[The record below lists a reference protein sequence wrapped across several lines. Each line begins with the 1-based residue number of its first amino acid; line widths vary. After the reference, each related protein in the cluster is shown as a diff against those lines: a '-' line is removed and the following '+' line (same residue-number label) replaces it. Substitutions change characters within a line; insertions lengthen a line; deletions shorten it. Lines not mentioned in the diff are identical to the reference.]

1 MTIIERIADELA
13 RISPNTTIY
22 TENQPNGFDE
32 PCFFIGRA
40 GNTTLKPELFDY
52 EVRKMPFQI
61 VYFPP
66 EENANESLDEMEAL
80 LMDNLTVLP
89 DFAYLRNREFSVDT
103 NEHTLTYDF
112 DLVLR
117 MYKPDLSLKQRSLDL
132 NARTKG
138 NNREQH

>member
-13 RISPNTTIY
+13 RISPETTIY

-40 GNTTLKPELFDY
+40 GNATLKPELFDY
-52 EVRKMPFQI
+52 ETRKIPFQI
-61 VYFPP
+61 VYFPS
-66 EENANESLDEMEAL
+66 EENANEALDEMETL

-138 NNREQH
+138 NNRE

>member
-1 MTIIERIADELA
+1 MTIIERIANELA

-40 GNTTLKPELFDY
+40 GNTTQKPELFDY
-52 EVRKMPFQI
+52 EVRKLPYQV

-66 EENANESLDEMEAL
+66 EENANEALDEMETL

-117 MYKPDLSLKQRSLDL
+117 MYKPDFSLKQRSLDL

-138 NNREQH
+138 NNRE

>member
-22 TENQPNGFDE
+22 TENQPNGFEE

-52 EVRKMPFQI
+52 EVRKMSFQV

-66 EENANESLDEMEAL
+66 EENANEALDEMEAL

-138 NNREQH
+138 NNRE

>member
-1 MTIIERIADELA
+1 MTIIERIANELA
-13 RISPNTTIY
+13 RLSPNTTIY
-22 TENQPNGFDE
+22 TENQPNGFEE

-40 GNTTLKPELFDY
+40 GNTTLKTELFDY
-52 EVRKMPFQI
+52 EVRKMPFQV

-66 EENANESLDEMEAL
+66 EENANEALDEMETL

-138 NNREQH
+138 NNRE

>member
-13 RISPNTTIY
+13 HISPNTTIY
-22 TENQPNGFDE
+22 TENQPNGFEE

-52 EVRKMPFQI
+52 EVRKMPFQV

-66 EENANESLDEMEAL
+66 EENANEALDEMEAL

-103 NEHTLTYDF
+103 NEHTLTCEF

-132 NARTKG
+132 NAAKKEYNG
-138 NNREQH
+138 E

>member
-13 RISPNTTIY
+13 RISPETTIY
-22 TENQPNGFDE
+22 TENQPNGFEE

-52 EVRKMPFQI
+52 EVRKMPFQV

-89 DFAYLRNREFSVDT
+89 GFAYLRNREFSVDT
-103 NEHTLTYDF
+103 NEHTLTYDV

-138 NNREQH
+138 NNRE

>member
-1 MTIIERIADELA
+1 MTIIERIANELA

-22 TENQPNGFDE
+22 TENQPNGFEE

-52 EVRKMPFQI
+52 EVRKMSFQV

-66 EENANESLDEMEAL
+66 EENANEALDEMETL

-138 NNREQH
+138 NNRE

>member
-52 EVRKMPFQI
+52 EVRKMPFQV

-66 EENANESLDEMEAL
+66 EENANEALDEMEAL

-138 NNREQH
+138 NNRG

>member
-22 TENQPNGFDE
+22 TENQSDGFDE

-52 EVRKMPFQI
+52 EVRKMPYQV

-66 EENANESLDEMEAL
+66 EENANEALDDMETL

-103 NEHTLTYDF
+103 NEYTLTCEF

-117 MYKPDLSLKQRSLDL
+117 MYKPDLSQKQRSLDL
-132 NARTKG
+132 NATKKEYNG
-138 NNREQH
+138 E

>member
-22 TENQPNGFDE
+22 TENQPNGFEE

-40 GNTTLKPELFDY
+40 GNATLKPELFDY
-52 EVRKMPFQI
+52 EVRKMSFQV

-66 EENANESLDEMEAL
+66 EENANEALDEMEAL

-117 MYKPDLSLKQRSLDL
+117 MYKPDLSPKQRSLDL

-138 NNREQH
+138 NNRE

>member
-52 EVRKMPFQI
+52 EVRKMPFQV

-66 EENANESLDEMEAL
+66 EENANEALDEMETL

-138 NNREQH
+138 NNRE

>member
-13 RISPNTTIY
+13 RISPDTTIY
-22 TENQPNGFDE
+22 TENQPNGFEE

-52 EVRKMPFQI
+52 EVRKLPYQI

-66 EENANESLDEMEAL
+66 EENANEALDEMEVL

-103 NEHTLTYDF
+103 NEHTLTCEF

-117 MYKPDLSLKQRSLDL
+117 MYKPDLSPKQRSLDL
-132 NARTKG
+132 NATKKEYNG
-138 NNREQH
+138 E

>member
-1 MTIIERIADELA
+1 MTIIERIANELA
-13 RISPNTTIY
+13 RISPETTIY

-40 GNTTLKPELFDY
+40 GNATLKPELFDY
-52 EVRKMPFQI
+52 ETRKIPFQI
-61 VYFPP
+61 VYFPS
-66 EENANESLDEMEAL
+66 EENANEALDEMETL

-138 NNREQH
+138 NNRE

>member
-13 RISPNTTIY
+13 LISPETTIY
-22 TENQPNGFDE
+22 TENQPSGFDE
-32 PCFFIGRA
+32 PCFFISRA
-40 GNTTLKPELFDY
+40 GNAVLNPELFDY
-52 EVRKMPFQI
+52 ETRKIPFQI

-66 EENANESLDEMEAL
+66 EKNANEALYEMEVL

-103 NEHTLTYDF
+103 NEHTLTCDF

-132 NARTKG
+132 NARTKE
-138 NNREQH
+138 NNRE

>member
-13 RISPNTTIY
+13 RISPETTIY
-22 TENQPNGFDE
+22 TENQPSGFDE

-40 GNTTLKPELFDY
+40 GNTTLKPEFFDY
-52 EVRKMPFQI
+52 EVRKMPFQV

-66 EENANESLDEMEAL
+66 EENANEALDEMETL
-80 LMDNLTVLP
+80 LMDNLTVLS

-117 MYKPDLSLKQRSLDL
+117 MYKPDSSLKQRSLNF

-138 NNREQH
+138 NNRE

>member
-52 EVRKMPFQI
+52 EVRKIPFQV

-66 EENANESLDEMEAL
+66 EENANEALDEMEAL

-138 NNREQH
+138 NNRE

>member
-13 RISPNTTIY
+13 RISPDTTIY
-22 TENQPNGFDE
+22 TENQSDGFDE
-32 PCFFIGRA
+32 PCFFIDRA
-40 GNTTLKPELFDY
+40 GNTTQKPELFDY
-52 EVRKMPFQI
+52 EVRKLPYQI

-66 EENANESLDEMEAL
+66 EENANEALDEMEAL

-103 NEHTLTYDF
+103 NEHTLTCEF

-132 NARTKG
+132 NATKKEYNG
-138 NNREQH
+138 E

>member
-52 EVRKMPFQI
+52 EVRKMPFQV
-61 VYFPP
+61 VYFPQ
-66 EENANESLDEMEAL
+66 EENANELLDEMEAL
-80 LMDNLTVLP
+80 LMDNLTVLS
-89 DFAYLRNREFSVDT
+89 DFAYLRNREFNIDT
-103 NEHTLTYDF
+103 NEHTLTCEF

-117 MYKPDLSLKQRSLDL
+117 MYKPDFSPKQRSLDL
-132 NARTKG
+132 NARTNG
-138 NNREQH
+138 NNRK

>member
-13 RISPNTTIY
+13 RISPETTIY
-22 TENQPNGFDE
+22 TENQPSGFDE

-52 EVRKMPFQI
+52 EVRKMPFQV

-117 MYKPDLSLKQRSLDL
+117 MYKPDLSPKQRSLDL

-138 NNREQH
+138 NNRE

>member
-13 RISPNTTIY
+13 RISPETTIY

-52 EVRKMPFQI
+52 EVRKMPFQV

-66 EENANESLDEMEAL
+66 EENANEALDEMETL

-138 NNREQH
+138 NNRE

>member
-52 EVRKMPFQI
+52 ETRKIPFQI

-66 EENANESLDEMEAL
+66 EENANEALDEMEVL

-103 NEHTLTYDF
+103 NEHTLTCDF

-117 MYKPDLSLKQRSLDL
+117 MYKPDTSLK
-132 NARTKG
+132 
-138 NNREQH
+138 

>member
-22 TENQPNGFDE
+22 TENQPNGFEE

-52 EVRKMPFQI
+52 EVRKMPFQV

-66 EENANESLDEMEAL
+66 EENANEALDEMEAL
-80 LMDNLTVLP
+80 LMDNLTVLF

-132 NARTKG
+132 NANTKR
-138 NNREQH
+138 NNRE

>member
-52 EVRKMPFQI
+52 EVRKMPFQV

-66 EENANESLDEMEAL
+66 EENANEALDQMENI
-80 LMDNLTVLP
+80 LMDNFSVLP
-89 DFAYLRNREFSVDT
+89 DFAYLRNREFNIDM
-103 NEHTLTYDF
+103 NEHTLTYEF

-138 NNREQH
+138 NNRK

>member
-40 GNTTLKPELFDY
+40 GNTTQKPELFDY
-52 EVRKMPFQI
+52 EVRKLPFQV

-66 EENANESLDEMEAL
+66 EENANEALDEMEAL

-103 NEHTLTYDF
+103 NEHTLTCDF

-117 MYKPDLSLKQRSLDL
+117 MYKSDLSLKQRSLDL

-138 NNREQH
+138 NNRE

>member
-52 EVRKMPFQI
+52 EVRKLPYQV

-66 EENANESLDEMEAL
+66 EENANEALDEMEAL

-138 NNREQH
+138 NNRE

>member
-13 RISPNTTIY
+13 RISPETTIY

-52 EVRKMPFQI
+52 EVRKMSFQV

-66 EENANESLDEMEAL
+66 EENANEALDEMEAL

-103 NEHTLTYDF
+103 N
-112 DLVLR
+112 
-117 MYKPDLSLKQRSLDL
+117 
-132 NARTKG
+132 
-138 NNREQH
+138 

>member
-13 RISPNTTIY
+13 HISPNTTIY
-22 TENQPNGFDE
+22 TENQPNGFEE

-52 EVRKMPFQI
+52 EVRKMPFQV
-61 VYFPP
+61 VYFPS
-66 EENANESLDEMEAL
+66 EENANEALDEMEAL
-80 LMDNLTVLP
+80 LMDNLTVLS
-89 DFAYLRNREFSVDT
+89 DFAYLRNREFNIDT
-103 NEHTLTYDF
+103 NEHTLTCEF

-132 NARTKG
+132 NATKKEYNG
-138 NNREQH
+138 E

>member
-13 RISPNTTIY
+13 RISPETTIY

-40 GNTTLKPELFDY
+40 GNATLKPELFDY
-52 EVRKMPFQI
+52 ETRKIPFQI

-66 EENANESLDEMEAL
+66 EENANEALDEMEAL

-117 MYKPDLSLKQRSLDL
+117 MYKPDLSPKQRSLDL

-138 NNREQH
+138 NNRE

>member
-13 RISPNTTIY
+13 HISPNTTIY
-22 TENQPNGFDE
+22 TENQPNGFEE

-52 EVRKMPFQI
+52 EVRKLPYQV

-66 EENANESLDEMEAL
+66 EENANEALDEMEAL

-103 NEHTLTYDF
+103 NEHTLTCEF

-132 NARTKG
+132 NATKKEYNG
-138 NNREQH
+138 E

>member
-52 EVRKMPFQI
+52 EVRKMPFQV

-66 EENANESLDEMEAL
+66 EENANEALDEMEAL

-89 DFAYLRNREFSVDT
+89 DFAYLRDREFSVDT

-117 MYKPDLSLKQRSLDL
+117 MYKPDLSPKQRSLDL

-138 NNREQH
+138 NNRE

>member
-13 RISPNTTIY
+13 HISPNTTIY
-22 TENQPNGFDE
+22 TENQPNGFEE

-52 EVRKMPFQI
+52 EVRKMPFQV
-61 VYFPP
+61 VYFPL
-66 EENANESLDEMEAL
+66 EEDANEALDEMETL
-80 LMDNLTVLP
+80 LMDNLTVLS
-89 DFAYLRNREFSVDT
+89 DFAYLRNREFNIDT
-103 NEHTLTYDF
+103 NEHTLTCEF

-132 NARTKG
+132 NATKKEYNG
-138 NNREQH
+138 E

>member
-52 EVRKMPFQI
+52 ETRKIPFQI

-66 EENANESLDEMEAL
+66 EENANEALDEMEVL

-103 NEHTLTYDF
+103 NEHTLTFDF

-117 MYKPDLSLKQRSLDL
+117 MYKPDSSLKQRSLDL
-132 NARTKG
+132 NARTRG
-138 NNREQH
+138 NNRE

>member
-13 RISPNTTIY
+13 RISPETTIY

-66 EENANESLDEMEAL
+66 EKNANEALDEMETL
-80 LMDNLTVLP
+80 LMDNLTVLT

-103 NEHTLTYDF
+103 NEHTLTCDF

-117 MYKPDLSLKQRSLDL
+117 MHKPDSSLKQRSLDL

-138 NNREQH
+138 NNRE

>member
-1 MTIIERIADELA
+1 MTIIERIANELA
-13 RISPNTTIY
+13 RISPETTIY
-22 TENQPNGFDE
+22 TENQPSGFDE

-52 EVRKMPFQI
+52 EVRKMPFQV

-66 EENANESLDEMEAL
+66 EENANEALDEMETL

-89 DFAYLRNREFSVDT
+89 DFAYLRNREFSIDT

-117 MYKPDLSLKQRSLDL
+117 MHKPDLSLKQRSLDL

-138 NNREQH
+138 NNRE

>member
-22 TENQPNGFDE
+22 TENQPDGFEE

-52 EVRKMPFQI
+52 EVRKLPYQI

-66 EENANESLDEMEAL
+66 EENANETLDEMETL
-80 LMDNLTVLP
+80 LMDNLTVLS
-89 DFAYLRNREFSVDT
+89 DFAYLRNREFNIDT
-103 NEHTLTYDF
+103 NEHTLTCDF

-117 MYKPDLSLKQRSLDL
+117 MYKPDLSQKQRSLDL
-132 NARTKG
+132 NATKKEYNG
-138 NNREQH
+138 E

>member
-13 RISPNTTIY
+13 RISPETTIY
-22 TENQPNGFDE
+22 TDNQPNGFDE

-40 GNTTLKPELFDY
+40 GNATLKPELFDY
-52 EVRKMPFQI
+52 ETRKIPFQI
-61 VYFPP
+61 VYFPS
-66 EENANESLDEMEAL
+66 EENANEALDEMETL

-138 NNREQH
+138 NNRE